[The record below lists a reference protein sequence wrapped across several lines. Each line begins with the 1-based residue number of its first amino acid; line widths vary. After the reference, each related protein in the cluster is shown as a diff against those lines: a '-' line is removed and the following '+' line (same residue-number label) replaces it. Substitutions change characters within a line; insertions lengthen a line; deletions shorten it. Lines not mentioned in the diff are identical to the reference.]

1 MHVIATAGHVDH
13 GKSTLVRTL
22 TGTDPDRFTEEK
34 ERGLTI
40 DLGFAALELPSGRKL
55 SFIDVPGHVRFLKN
69 MLAGVGA
76 VDACV
81 FVVAATES
89 WMPQSEEHLRIL
101 QLLGVS
107 HGVVVLTKVGLA
119 DEELRELAEL
129 DLRERIEGSFLA
141 HAELVAVD
149 SLTGEGLD
157 ELKAA
162 LDRLTDEVPDPP
174 DRDRPR
180 LWIDRAFAA
189 HGSGTVITGTLTA
202 GSLAVGDELTV
213 EPQNTTVRVRALQ
226 NHHQSVESI
235 EPGNRVA
242 VNLSGIAHDEV
253 GRGDVLVRAGQW
265 HRTTMI
271 DAELTVLA
279 SLGHEVSRRGAH
291 LLYVGS
297 GEHPVRMRILGDKPL
312 EPGAAGAVRLHLPR
326 ALPLLPGDRF
336 VLREAGRDETIGG
349 GLVLDVDPQTRAAKA
364 RPDRSIER
372 VVAERGWV
380 RTDEL
385 ERLTGERV
393 EPQLHDWVVDP
404 AALEQLTADMEN
416 RVEEAGPLGL
426 DLAQLDDRERAALG
440 TIERVTIEAGR
451 ATLGAAP
458 DPFADHPLIG
468 QVETGGFMPEIPEGA
483 DRAILRELVRR
494 GLLVDCEGTIFGA
507 EAFAEAE
514 RVVAHLLADRDQ
526 GATVAEIRDALGTT
540 RKFVLPLLNHFD
552 NTGRT
557 RRREDFRIAGPRLP
571 PI

>member
-40 DLGFAALELPSGRKL
+40 DLGFAALDLPSGRRL
-55 SFIDVPGHVRFLKN
+55 SFIDVPGHIRFLKN

-119 DEELRELAEL
+119 DQELRELAEL

-141 HAELVAVD
+141 DAELVAVD
-149 SLTGEGLD
+149 SLTGEGVD

-162 LDRLTDEVPDPP
+162 LDRLTDEVPDPL

-189 HGSGTVITGTLTA
+189 RGSGTVATGTLTG
-202 GSLAVGDELTV
+202 GSLTVGDELTV
-213 EPQNTTVRVRALQ
+213 EPQGQEVRIRALQ
-226 NHHQSVESI
+226 NHSQSVETI

-242 VNLSGIAHDEV
+242 VNLGGIAHDEV
-253 GRGDVLVRAGQW
+253 GRGDVLVRPEQW

-271 DAELTVLA
+271 DAELTVLP
-279 SLGHEVSRRGAH
+279 SLDHEVSRRGAH
-291 LLYVGS
+291 LMYLGS

-312 EPGAAGAVRLHLPR
+312 EPGATGAVRLHLPR

-349 GLVLDVDPQTRAAKA
+349 GIVLDIDPRVRAAHA
-364 RPDRSIER
+364 RPDRSIDR
-372 VVAERGWV
+372 VIAERGWV
-380 RTDEL
+380 RVDEL

-393 EPQLHDWVVDP
+393 EPQLGDWVVDP
-404 AALEQLTADMEN
+404 VALEQLTADVEA

-426 DLAQLDDRERAALG
+426 DVAQLDDRERAVLETLA
-440 TIERVTIEAGR
+440 RVKVEAGR
-451 ATLGAAP
+451 AMLGEAP
-458 DPFADHPLIG
+458 DPFANHSLIG
-468 QVETGGFMPEIPEGA
+468 LIEAGGFMPEVPEGA
-483 DRAILRELVRR
+483 DRGVVRELVRR
-494 GLLVDCEGTIFGA
+494 GLLIDCEGTIFGA
-507 EAFAEAE
+507 EAFARAE
-514 RVVAHLLADRDQ
+514 GVVASLLAGNEQ

-557 RRREDFRIAGPRLP
+557 RRRDDYRIAGPRLP
-571 PI
+571 PV